1 MRMKRMLPLLA
12 VATCEVALSCAA
24 LAEDTPSAED
34 VKAIEKQVSDAER
47 ALREAREDCQRLE
60 ARKTMLVTTDDLLCG
75 RRASVP
81 VTTVTERE
89 VLRLLKDD
97 WIEIDNRDSGKPLIH
112 RRFLDLKPGHR
123 YRLRGDYA
131 LYELKG
137 ERAWGTIFRC
147 YVATRGGGGGWPGA
161 ATWFTPF
168 PRKTLMFDF
177 DVPEDST
184 VEFQVG
190 IHVGKGRVAYGDIRV
205 SELTEVTK

>member
-1 MRMKRMLPLLA
+1 MPQMA
-12 VATCEVALSCAA
+12 AAVCVATLTCVALAG
-24 LAEDTPSAED
+24 DTPSTED
-34 VKAIEKQVSDAER
+34 VEAIEKQVSDAEC
-47 ALREAREDCQRLE
+47 ALRETREDCRRLE
-60 ARKTMLVTTDDLLCG
+60 ARKTALTTADDLICG

-89 VLRLLKDD
+89 VLRILKDE
-97 WIEIDNRDSGKPLIH
+97 WVEIDNRDSGKPLIH
-112 RRFLDLKPGHR
+112 RRFLDLKPGRR

-137 ERAWGTIFRC
+137 ERAMNTIFRC
-147 YVATRGGGGGWPGA
+147 YVATRGGGGAWPGA
-161 ATWFTPF
+161 PTWFTPF